1 MLKAVIHTLC
11 FVDHPVTV
19 RLKVSVMY
27 LSNLESTTV
36 KLTCNFN
43 CRDTRKKRRRKRQLC
58 FSNANVCHFISD
70 HSYLQYST
78 FHGVS

>member
-43 CRDTRKKRRRKRQLC
+43 CRDTRKKKEKKTTIV
-58 FSNANVCHFISD
+58 FF
-70 HSYLQYST
+70 
-78 FHGVS
+78 